1 MPTRNSP
8 KFDKLYKARPLIL
21 HLNSKFRE
29 SYGPSRNI
37 SVDESMVAFKGRSTL
52 KQYMP
57 MKPIK
62 RGFKVWVAAD
72 SRTGYMLNFKVHEGK
87 SKEGEEGTLGERTVV
102 EMVRPYFDKGFCVYF
117 TNYFTSF
124 DLLSNLLLNKTF
136 ACGTL
141 RENRKY
147 YPKHLMKK
155 DREMA
160 TGDSDFASSE
170 DISVCKW
177 KDRRKKSVIVASTFH
192 NPATTVNVSRT
203 NKVGQKEEVKCP
215 ESISEYN
222 KYMGGVDKFDQYMSY
237 YIFR

>member
-1 MPTRNSP
+1 
-8 KFDKLYKARPLIL
+8 
-21 HLNSKFRE
+21 
-29 SYGPSRNI
+29 
-37 SVDESMVAFKGRSTL
+37 
-52 KQYMP
+52 
-57 MKPIK
+57 
-62 RGFKVWVAAD
+62 
-72 SRTGYMLNFKVHEGK
+72 
-87 SKEGEEGTLGERTVV
+87 VV

-160 TGDSDFASSE
+160 TVDFDFASSK

-177 KDRRKKSVIVASTFH
+177 KDRSKKSVIVASTFH